1 MFDDRRRNEAIS
13 VSVSSETDFLFEISV
28 ASFRISFEVL
38 LGENDEDDVVVV
50 DGDDKIRSIAFAV
63 NSASRSVVEF
73 VLVSNHGSSPDDD
86 GDDEEEATLTFV
98 KVFDGVDLWWVD
110 SV

>member
-1 MFDDRRRNEAIS
+1 MLLLDERRRNEAIS

-38 LGENDEDDVVVV
+38 LGENEEEDDVV

-63 NSASRSVVEF
+63 NISSRPVDEFASAD
-73 VLVSNHGSSPDDD
+73 NHGSSP

-98 KVFDGVDLWWVD
+98 KVFDGVDL
-110 SV
+110 